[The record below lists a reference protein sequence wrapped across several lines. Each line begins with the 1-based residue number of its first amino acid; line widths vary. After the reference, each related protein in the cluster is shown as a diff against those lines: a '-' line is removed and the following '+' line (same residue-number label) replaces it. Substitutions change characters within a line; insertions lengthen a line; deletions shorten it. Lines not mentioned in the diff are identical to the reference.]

1 MFNGFS
7 KDGIELLKDISKNN
21 TKEYFMTQEER
32 YKKEILEPNRA
43 YVEEMGEYLQILI
56 PNLHAEP
63 KVNRSLFKIYRDS
76 RFHLSEPIKEKVG
89 IIIWQGAGHRMQS
102 SSFYMHY
109 GVDSY
114 FVSAG
119 IRWFKPPLLKAYRD
133 YLQKEE
139 HRESLHNILEELQQ
153 KGYLL
158 PEKRYKRYP
167 RGCNSE
173 DSFSYLYLYDA
184 IFAFKEFNL
193 DKVFFTKKILD
204 NNFKIYQELFALEQW
219 VYELTLSL

>member
-7 KDGIELLKDISKNN
+7 KDGIKLLKDISKNN
-21 TKEYFMTQEER
+21 TKDFFLTQEER

-43 YVEEMGEYLQILI
+43 YVKEMGEYLQILT

-76 RFHLSEPIKEKVG
+76 RFHLSNPIKERIG
-89 IIIWQGAGHRMQS
+89 IIIWQGSGHRMQS

-109 GVDSY
+109 SAYSY

-119 IRWFKPPLLKAYRD
+119 IRWFKPPLLKAYRE

-139 HRESLHNILEELQQ
+139 HREALHNILEDLKQ
-153 KGYLL
+153 KGFNL

-167 RGCNSE
+167 RNCNSK

-184 IFAFKEFNL
+184 IFAFKEFEL
-193 DKVFFTKKILD
+193 DEVFFSKEVLD
-204 NNFKIYQELFALEQW
+204 SNFSIYQELFALEQW